1 MSRFRQFWNRGWG
14 YLWRRYTPFEAFLPE
29 VDEADLQLMRE
40 VRPFTMTS
48 PERMYALPNAVRYV
62 VANRLAG
69 DITECGVWRGGSM
82 MLIAKAL
89 LQLKDTE
96 RHLYLYDTFAGMT
109 KPSAKDSTRFE
120 KRTPEESYTAS
131 KKEGDDVVHWSY
143 ASLQEVQANL
153 SSTGYDQSKLH
164 FVKGPVEQT
173 IPGIIP
179 ERIALLRLDTDFY
192 ESSKHEMEHLF
203 PRLISG
209 GVLILDDFGHWEG
222 QRIAVEEYI
231 KQHYLR
237 LLLNRIDY
245 SGRIAVK
252 I

>member
-1 MSRFRQFWNRGWG
+1 MSRFRKFWNRGWG

-29 VDEADLQLMRE
+29 ISEADLSLMRA

-48 PERMYALPNAVRYV
+48 PERMYALLNAVRYV
-62 VANRLAG
+62 VENRLAG

-120 KRTPEESYTAS
+120 KRSPEESYAAS
-131 KKEGDDVVHWSY
+131 KKDDEVVHWSY
-143 ASLQEVQANL
+143 ASLREVQTNL

-164 FVKGPVEQT
+164 FIKGPVEQT
-173 IPGIIP
+173 IPGTVP
-179 ERIALLRLDTDFY
+179 EKIALLRLDTDFY

-203 PRLISG
+203 PRLVPG
-209 GVLILDDFGHWEG
+209 GVLILDDYGHWEG

-231 KQHYLR
+231 KQHQLK